1 LLVKATPT
9 ELQLVQDI
17 LASIDKNK
25 NEVVLDVDIFEVSR
39 DSMLQIGNQLASDK
53 GVPQQAFREQ
63 IETDKDGNKKITIVP
78 DTNKRGV
85 SASLLNRGGFGN
97 KFAPLAG
104 IVASP
109 SILGFGGLIGLPTTS
124 LSLLQSKGNSKLLYK
139 TQIHVLDGGQN

>member
-1 LLVKATPT
+1 IVNFDPGGVGGGANNSNILLVKATPT

-63 IETDKDGNKKITIVP
+63 TEIDKDGNKRITIVP
-78 DTNKRGV
+78 DPSKSGV
-85 SASLLNRGGFGN
+85 SASLLNLGGFGN

-109 SILGFGGLIGLPTTS
+109 SILGAGALIGLPTTS
-124 LSLLQSKGNSKLLYK
+124 LSLLQSK
-139 TQIHVLDGGQN
+139 